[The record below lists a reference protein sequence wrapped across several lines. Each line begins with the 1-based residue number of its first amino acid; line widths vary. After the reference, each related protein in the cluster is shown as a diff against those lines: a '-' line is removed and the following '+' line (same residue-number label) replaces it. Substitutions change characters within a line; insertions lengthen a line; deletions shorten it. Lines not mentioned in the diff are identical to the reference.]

1 MKNLKQCLVLE
12 VSVCLIFTCA
22 LCLCAFVEAKDVGD
36 LAEFRPLETVE
47 VTAVDTGL
55 DEMKGI
61 ETLAFEIDT
70 KKEVEISV
78 ETEVET
84 ETSVETE
91 VLIEEEKPRFFDVPL
106 GEDLQTYIFE
116 LSEDIGIDPAIVI
129 AIIEK
134 ESNYD
139 ISAVGDHGRSLGLMQ
154 IQFRWHTARMAELGC
169 DDLLDARQ
177 NVCVGIDILADL
189 LEEGESI
196 EWVLMA
202 YNGGHAYADRL
213 ASEGRVSE
221 YANKIIEIT
230 NELERK

>member
-22 LCLCAFVEAKDVGD
+22 LCLCAFAEAKDVGD
-36 LAEFRPLETVE
+36 LAEFRPLETIE
-47 VTAVDTGL
+47 MTAVDTGL
-55 DEMKGI
+55 DEMKGV
-61 ETLAFEIDT
+61 ETMEFEMET
-70 KKEVEISV
+70 EKEVE
-78 ETEVET
+78 
-84 ETSVETE
+84 
-91 VLIEEEKPRFFDVPL
+91 IEEEKPRFFDIPL
-106 GEDLQTYIFE
+106 DEGLQTYIFG
-116 LSEDIGIDPAIVI
+116 LSKDIGIDPAIVI

-139 ISAVGDHGRSLGLMQ
+139 ASAVGDHGRSLGLMQ
-154 IQFRWHTARMAELGC
+154 IQLRWHTARMADLGC

-221 YANKIIEIT
+221 YANKIIEIA
-230 NELERK
+230 NELERR

>member
-1 MKNLKQCLVLE
+1 MKDLKQYLVLE
-12 VSVCLIFTCA
+12 VLVCLMFACA

-36 LAEFRPLETVE
+36 LAEFRPLETIE
-47 VTAVDTGL
+47 MTAVDTGL
-55 DEMKGI
+55 DEMKGVDTM
-61 ETLAFEIDT
+61 EFEM
-70 KKEVEISV
+70 
-78 ETEVET
+78 ETEK
-84 ETSVETE
+84 E
-91 VLIEEEKPRFFDVPL
+91 VLIEEGKPRFFDVPL
-106 GEDLQTYIFE
+106 DEGLQTYIFE

-139 ISAVGDHGRSLGLMQ
+139 ASAVGDHGRSLGLMQ
-154 IQFRWHTARMAELGC
+154 IQLRWHTARMAELGC

-202 YNGGHAYADRL
+202 YNGGQVYANRL

-221 YANKIIEIT
+221 YASEVLKMAE
-230 NELERK
+230 ELERR

>member
-12 VSVCLIFTCA
+12 VLVCLMFTCV

-36 LAEFRPLETVE
+36 LAEFRPLETIE
-47 VTAVDTGL
+47 MTAVDTGL
-55 DEMKGI
+55 DEMKGV
-61 ETLAFEIDT
+61 ETMEFEMET
-70 KKEVEISV
+70 EKEVE
-78 ETEVET
+78 
-84 ETSVETE
+84 
-91 VLIEEEKPRFFDVPL
+91 IEEEKPRFFDVPL
-106 GEDLQTYIFE
+106 DEGLQTYIFE

-139 ISAVGDHGRSLGLMQ
+139 ASAVGDYGRSLGLMQ
-154 IQFRWHTARMAELGC
+154 IQLRWHTARMDELGC

-202 YNGGHAYADRL
+202 YNGGQVYADRL
-213 ASEGRVSE
+213 AGEGRVSE
-221 YANKIIEIT
+221 YASEVLKMAE
-230 NELERK
+230 ELERR

>member
-1 MKNLKQCLVLE
+1 MKDLKQCLVLE
-12 VSVCLIFTCA
+12 VSVCLMFTCA
-22 LCLCAFVEAKDVGD
+22 LCLCAFVEAKDVVD

-47 VTAVDTGL
+47 ITAVDTGL
-55 DEMKGI
+55 DEMKGVETIEFEI
-61 ETLAFEIDT
+61 ETE
-70 KKEVEISV
+70 K
-78 ETEVET
+78 
-84 ETSVETE
+84 E
-91 VLIEEEKPRFFDVPL
+91 VLIEEWKPRFFDVPID
-106 GEDLQTYIFE
+106 EDLQTYIFE

-139 ISAVGDHGRSLGLMQ
+139 ASAVGDHGRSLGLMQ
-154 IQFRWHTARMAELGC
+154 IQPRWHTVRMAELGC

-202 YNGGHAYADRL
+202 YNGGQVYADRL

-221 YANKIIEIT
+221 YANKIIEIA

>member
-12 VSVCLIFTCA
+12 VSVCLMFTCA

-36 LAEFRPLETVE
+36 LSKFRPLETIE
-47 VTAVDTGL
+47 MTAVDTGL
-55 DEMKGI
+55 DEMKGV
-61 ETLAFEIDT
+61 ETLAFEIET
-70 KKEVEISV
+70 GKEVEI
-78 ETEVET
+78 
-84 ETSVETE
+84 
-91 VLIEEEKPRFFDVPL
+91 EEKSRFFDVPL
-106 GEDLQTYIFE
+106 DEDLQTYIFE

-139 ISAVGDHGRSLGLMQ
+139 ASAVGDHGRSLGLMQ
-154 IQFRWHTARMAELGC
+154 IQLRWHTARMAELGC

-202 YNGGHAYADRL
+202 YNGGQVYADRL

-221 YANKIIEIT
+221 YAAKVIEMA

>member
-1 MKNLKQCLVLE
+1 MKDLKQCLVLE

-36 LAEFRPLETVE
+36 LAEFRPFETVE
-47 VTAVDTGL
+47 MTAVDTGL
-55 DEMKGI
+55 DEMDGV

-70 KKEVEISV
+70 KKEVETKTSV
-78 ETEVET
+78 KTEVET
-84 ETSVETE
+84 EI
-91 VLIEEEKPRFFDVPL
+91 LMKEEKPRFFDVPL
-106 GEDLQTYIFE
+106 DEDLQTYIFE

-139 ISAVGDHGRSLGLMQ
+139 ASAVGDHGRSLGLMQ

-213 ASEGRVSE
+213 AGEGRVSE
-221 YANKIIEIT
+221 YAAEVLKMAE
-230 NELERK
+230 ELERR

>member
-1 MKNLKQCLVLE
+1 MKDLKQCLVLE
-12 VSVCLIFTCA
+12 ASVCLIFTCA

-36 LAEFRPLETVE
+36 LAEFRPLETIE
-47 VTAVDTGL
+47 MTAVDTGL
-55 DEMKGI
+55 DEMSRV
-61 ETLAFEIDT
+61 ETLVFE
-70 KKEVEISV
+70 EAV
-78 ETEVET
+78 ETEILS
-84 ETSVETE
+84 ETSIDTE
-91 VLIEEEKPRFFDVPL
+91 VSIEEEKPRFFDVPL
-106 GEDLQTYIFE
+106 DEDLQTYIFE

-139 ISAVGDHGRSLGLMQ
+139 ASAVGDHGRSLGLMQ

-189 LEEGESI
+189 LEDGESI

-202 YNGGHAYADRL
+202 YNGGQVYADRL

-221 YANKIIEIT
+221 YANKIIEIA

>member
-1 MKNLKQCLVLE
+1 MKDLKQFLVLE

-22 LCLCAFVEAKDVGD
+22 LCLCAFVEARDVGD
-36 LAEFRPLETVE
+36 LAEFRPFETVE

-55 DEMKGI
+55 NEMEGV

-70 KKEVEISV
+70 KKDVK
-78 ETEVET
+78 T

-106 GEDLQTYIFE
+106 DEDLQTYIFE

-154 IQFRWHTARMAELGC
+154 IQPRWHTVRMTELGC

-196 EWVLMA
+196 EWALMA

-221 YANKIIEIT
+221 YAAEVLKMAE
-230 NELERK
+230 ELERR

>member
-1 MKNLKQCLVLE
+1 MKDLKQCLVLE

-47 VTAVDTGL
+47 VTVIDTGL
-55 DEMKGI
+55 DEMDGV
-61 ETLAFEIDT
+61 ETPAFEIEIE
-70 KKEVEISV
+70 KEVE
-78 ETEVET
+78 
-84 ETSVETE
+84 
-91 VLIEEEKPRFFDVPL
+91 IEEEKPRFFDVPL
-106 GEDLQTYIFE
+106 DEDLQTYIFE

-139 ISAVGDHGRSLGLMQ
+139 ASAVGDHGRSLGLMQ

-202 YNGGHAYADRL
+202 YNGGHAYADHL

-221 YANKIIEIT
+221 YAAEVLKMAE
-230 NELERK
+230 ELERR

>member
-1 MKNLKQCLVLE
+1 MKDLKQYLVLE
-12 VSVCLIFTCA
+12 VSVCLMFACA

-36 LAEFRPLETVE
+36 LAEFRPLETIE
-47 VTAVDTGL
+47 MTAVDTGL
-55 DEMKGI
+55 DEMKGVDTM
-61 ETLAFEIDT
+61 EFEM
-70 KKEVEISV
+70 
-78 ETEVET
+78 ETEK
-84 ETSVETE
+84 E
-91 VLIEEEKPRFFDVPL
+91 VLIEEGKPRFFDVPL
-106 GEDLQTYIFE
+106 DEGLQTYIFE

-139 ISAVGDHGRSLGLMQ
+139 ASAVGDHGRSLGLMQ
-154 IQFRWHTARMAELGC
+154 IQLRWHTARMAELGC

-202 YNGGHAYADRL
+202 YNGGQVYANRL

-221 YANKIIEIT
+221 YASEVLKMAE
-230 NELERK
+230 ELERR

>member
-1 MKNLKQCLVLE
+1 MKDLKQCLVLE

-36 LAEFRPLETVE
+36 LAEFRPYETVE
-47 VTAVDTGL
+47 VAVVDAGL
-55 DEMKGI
+55 EEMSRV
-61 ETLAFEIDT
+61 ESLA
-70 KKEVEISV
+70 V
-78 ETEVET
+78 ETDLAET
-84 ETSVETE
+84 ESLSETSVET

-106 GEDLQTYIFE
+106 DEDLQTYIFE
-116 LSEDIGIDPAIVI
+116 LSENIGIDPAIVI

-154 IQFRWHTARMAELGC
+154 IQFRWHTARMAELRC

-189 LEEGESI
+189 LEEGKSI

-202 YNGGHAYADRL
+202 YNGGHTYADRL

-221 YANKIIEIT
+221 YAAEVLKMAE
-230 NELERK
+230 ELERR

>member
-22 LCLCAFVEAKDVGD
+22 LCLCAFVEARDVGD
-36 LAEFRPLETVE
+36 LAEFKPLETVE
-47 VTAVDTGL
+47 MTAVDTGL

-70 KKEVEISV
+70 KKEVE
-78 ETEVET
+78 T
-84 ETSVETE
+84 ETSVKTE

-106 GEDLQTYIFE
+106 DEDLQTYIFE

-139 ISAVGDHGRSLGLMQ
+139 ILAVGDHGRSLGLMQ

-213 ASEGRVSE
+213 AGEGRVSE
-221 YANKIIEIT
+221 YANKIIEIA

>member
-1 MKNLKQCLVLE
+1 MKDLKQCLVLE

-22 LCLCAFVEAKDVGD
+22 LCLCAFVEARDVGD
-36 LAEFRPLETVE
+36 LAEFRPFETIE
-47 VTAVDTGL
+47 MTMADTGL
-55 DEMKGI
+55 DGMKGV
-61 ETLAFEIDT
+61 ETLAFEI
-70 KKEVEISV
+70 
-78 ETEVET
+78 ET
-84 ETSVETE
+84 ETE
-91 VLIEEEKPRFFDVPL
+91 VLIEEKPRFFDVPL
-106 GEDLQTYIFE
+106 DEDLQTYIFE

-139 ISAVGDHGRSLGLMQ
+139 ASAVGDHGRSLGLMQ

-177 NVCVGIDILADL
+177 NVKVGIDILADL
-189 LEEGESI
+189 LGEGKSI

-202 YNGGHAYADRL
+202 YNGGHTYANRL
-213 ASEGRVSE
+213 ASEERVSE
-221 YANKIIEIT
+221 YAAKVIEMA

>member
-1 MKNLKQCLVLE
+1 MKDLKQCLVLE

-22 LCLCAFVEAKDVGD
+22 LYLCALVEAKDVGD
-36 LAEFRPLETVE
+36 LAEFRPYETVE
-47 VTAVDTGL
+47 MAAVDAGL
-55 DEMKGI
+55 EEMGKV
-61 ETLAFEIDT
+61 ETLVFEET
-70 KKEVEISV
+70 V
-78 ETEVET
+78 ETETLVET
-84 ETSVETE
+84 SVETSVETE
-91 VLIEEEKPRFFDVPL
+91 VLMEEEKPRFFDIPL
-106 GEDLQTYIFE
+106 DEDLQTYIFE

-177 NVCVGIDILADL
+177 NICVGIDILADL
-189 LEEGESI
+189 LEEGKSI

-202 YNGGHAYADRL
+202 YNGGHTYADRL

-221 YANKIIEIT
+221 YANKIIEIA

>member
-1 MKNLKQCLVLE
+1 MKDLKQCLVLE
-12 VSVCLIFTCA
+12 VSVCLMFACA

-36 LAEFRPLETVE
+36 LAEFRPLETIE
-47 VTAVDTGL
+47 MTAVDTGL
-55 DEMKGI
+55 DEMKGVDTM
-61 ETLAFEIDT
+61 EFEM
-70 KKEVEISV
+70 
-78 ETEVET
+78 ETEK
-84 ETSVETE
+84 E
-91 VLIEEEKPRFFDVPL
+91 VLIEEKPRFFDVPL
-106 GEDLQTYIFE
+106 DEDLQTYIFE

-139 ISAVGDHGRSLGLMQ
+139 ASAVGDHGRSLGLMQ
-154 IQFRWHTARMAELGC
+154 IQLRWHTARMAELGC
-169 DDLLDARQ
+169 DDLLDASQ

-202 YNGGHAYADRL
+202 YNGGQVYADRL

-221 YANKIIEIT
+221 YAVKVIEMA

>member
-1 MKNLKQCLVLE
+1 MKDLKQCLVLE

-36 LAEFRPLETVE
+36 LAEFRPYETVE
-47 VTAVDTGL
+47 VASVDAGLEEMGKVESLAV
-55 DEMKGI
+55 E
-61 ETLAFEIDT
+61 ET
-70 KKEVEISV
+70 
-78 ETEVET
+78 VET
-84 ETSVETE
+84 ETLSGTE
-91 VLIEEEKPRFFDVPL
+91 VLIEEEPRFFDVPL
-106 GEDLQTYIFE
+106 DEDLQTYIFE

-154 IQFRWHTARMAELGC
+154 IQFRWHTARMASLGC

-177 NVCVGIDILADL
+177 NICVGIDILADL
-189 LEEGESI
+189 LEEGKSI

-202 YNGGHAYADRL
+202 YNGGHTYANRL

-221 YANKIIEIT
+221 YANKIIEIA

>member
-1 MKNLKQCLVLE
+1 MKDLKQCLVLE

-55 DEMKGI
+55 EEMSGI
-61 ETLAFEIDT
+61 ETLAFE
-70 KKEVEISV
+70 
-78 ETEVET
+78 TEVET
-84 ETSVETE
+84 ESSSE
-91 VLIEEEKPRFFDVPL
+91 VKTDLIEEEKPRFFDIPL
-106 GEDLQTYIFE
+106 DEDLQTYIFE
-116 LSEDIGIDPAIVI
+116 LSEGIGIDPAIVI

-139 ISAVGDHGRSLGLMQ
+139 ASAVGDHGRSLGLMQ

-189 LEEGESI
+189 LGEGKSI

-202 YNGGHAYADRL
+202 YNGGHTYADRL

-221 YANKIIEIT
+221 YAAEVLKMTE
-230 NELERK
+230 ELERR

>member
-1 MKNLKQCLVLE
+1 MKDLKQCLVLE
-12 VSVCLIFTCA
+12 VSVCLMFACA

-36 LAEFRPLETVE
+36 LAEFRPLETIE
-47 VTAVDTGL
+47 MTAVDTGL
-55 DEMKGI
+55 DEMKGV
-61 ETLAFEIDT
+61 ETMEFEMET
-70 KKEVEISV
+70 GKEVEI
-78 ETEVET
+78 
-84 ETSVETE
+84 
-91 VLIEEEKPRFFDVPL
+91 EEKSRFFDVPL
-106 GEDLQTYIFE
+106 DEDLQTYIFE

-139 ISAVGDHGRSLGLMQ
+139 ASAVGDHGRSLGLMQ
-154 IQFRWHTARMAELGC
+154 IQLRWHTARMVELGC

-202 YNGGHAYADRL
+202 YNGGQVYADRL

-221 YANKIIEIT
+221 YAAKVIEMA

>member
-1 MKNLKQCLVLE
+1 MKDLKQCLVLE

-55 DEMKGI
+55 EEMSGI
-61 ETLAFEIDT
+61 ETLAFE
-70 KKEVEISV
+70 
-78 ETEVET
+78 TEVEA
-84 ETSVETE
+84 ESSSE
-91 VLIEEEKPRFFDVPL
+91 VKTDLEEDLIEEEKPRFFDVPL
-106 GEDLQTYIFE
+106 DEDLQTYIFE

-129 AIIEK
+129 AIVEK

-139 ISAVGDHGRSLGLMQ
+139 ALAVGDHGRSLGLMQ

-169 DDLLDARQ
+169 DDLLDACQ

-189 LEEGESI
+189 LEEGRSI

-202 YNGGHAYADRL
+202 YNGGHTYADRL

-221 YANKIIEIT
+221 YVTEVLKMAE
-230 NELERK
+230 ELERR

>member
-1 MKNLKQCLVLE
+1 MKDLKQYLILE
-12 VSVCLIFTCA
+12 VSVCLMFACA

-47 VTAVDTGL
+47 MTAVDTGL
-55 DEMKGI
+55 DEMK
-61 ETLAFEIDT
+61 
-70 KKEVEISV
+70 
-78 ETEVET
+78 EVET
-84 ETSVETE
+84 MEFEMETE
-91 VLIEEEKPRFFDVPL
+91 KEVSIEEEKPRFFDVPL
-106 GEDLQTYIFE
+106 DEGLQTYIFE

-139 ISAVGDHGRSLGLMQ
+139 ASAVGDNGRSLGLMQ
-154 IQFRWHTARMAELGC
+154 IQLRWHTARMAELGC
-169 DDLLDARQ
+169 DDLMDARQ

-189 LEEGESI
+189 LEDGESI

-202 YNGGHAYADRL
+202 YNGGQVYANRL

-221 YANKIIEIT
+221 YASEVLKMAE
-230 NELERK
+230 ELERR

>member
-12 VSVCLIFTCA
+12 VSVCLMFTCA

-36 LAEFRPLETVE
+36 LSKFRPLETIE
-47 VTAVDTGL
+47 MTAVDTGL
-55 DEMKGI
+55 DEMKGV
-61 ETLAFEIDT
+61 ETLAFGIET
-70 KKEVEISV
+70 GKEVEI
-78 ETEVET
+78 
-84 ETSVETE
+84 
-91 VLIEEEKPRFFDVPL
+91 EEKSRFFDVPL
-106 GEDLQTYIFE
+106 DEDLQTYIFE

-139 ISAVGDHGRSLGLMQ
+139 ASAVGDHGRSLGLMQ
-154 IQFRWHTARMAELGC
+154 IQLRWHTARMAELGC

-202 YNGGHAYADRL
+202 YNGGQVYADRL

-221 YANKIIEIT
+221 YAAKVIEMA

>member
-1 MKNLKQCLVLE
+1 MKDLKQCLVLE

-22 LCLCAFVEAKDVGD
+22 LYLCALVEAKDVGD
-36 LAEFRPLETVE
+36 LAEFRPYETVE

-55 DEMKGI
+55 EEMSKV
-61 ETLAFEIDT
+61 ESLA
-70 KKEVEISV
+70 V
-78 ETEVET
+78 ETDLAET
-84 ETSVETE
+84 ESLSETSVETE

-106 GEDLQTYIFE
+106 DEDLQTYIFE

-154 IQFRWHTARMAELGC
+154 IQFRWHTARMASLGC

-189 LEEGESI
+189 LEEGKSI

-202 YNGGHAYADRL
+202 YNGGHTYADRL

-221 YANKIIEIT
+221 YANKIIEIA

>member
-1 MKNLKQCLVLE
+1 MKNLKQCLVLD
-12 VSVCLIFTCA
+12 VSVCLMFACA

-36 LAEFRPLETVE
+36 LAEFRPLETIE
-47 VTAVDTGL
+47 MTAVDTGL
-55 DEMKGI
+55 DKMKGV
-61 ETLAFEIDT
+61 ETLAFEIET
-70 KKEVEISV
+70 GKEAEI
-78 ETEVET
+78 
-84 ETSVETE
+84 
-91 VLIEEEKPRFFDVPL
+91 EEKPRFFDVPL
-106 GEDLQTYIFE
+106 DEDLQTYIFE

-139 ISAVGDHGRSLGLMQ
+139 ASAVGDHGRSLGLMQ
-154 IQFRWHTARMAELGC
+154 IQLRWHTARMVELGC

-202 YNGGHAYADRL
+202 YNGGQVYADRL

-221 YANKIIEIT
+221 YAAKVIEMA
-230 NELERK
+230 NELEMK

>member
-1 MKNLKQCLVLE
+1 MKDLKQCLVLE

-22 LCLCAFVEAKDVGD
+22 LCLCAFVEAEDVGD

-47 VTAVDTGL
+47 MTAVDTGL
-55 DEMKGI
+55 DEMKEVETI
-61 ETLAFEIDT
+61 EFEMET
-70 KKEVEISV
+70 EKEVEI
-78 ETEVET
+78 EK
-84 ETSVETE
+84 
-91 VLIEEEKPRFFDVPL
+91 EKPRFFDVPL
-106 GEDLQTYIFE
+106 DEDLQTYIFG

-139 ISAVGDHGRSLGLMQ
+139 ASAVGDHGRSLGLMQ

-202 YNGGHAYADRL
+202 YNGGQVYADRL

-221 YANKIIEIT
+221 YAAKVIEMA

>member
-78 ETEVET
+78 ETEV
-84 ETSVETE
+84 
-91 VLIEEEKPRFFDVPL
+91 LIEEENPRFFDVPL
-106 GEDLQTYIFE
+106 DEDLQTYIFE

-139 ISAVGDHGRSLGLMQ
+139 ASAVGDHGRSLGLMQ

>member
-12 VSVCLIFTCA
+12 VLVCLMFTCV

-36 LAEFRPLETVE
+36 LAEFRPLETIE
-47 VTAVDTGL
+47 MTAVDTGL
-55 DEMKGI
+55 DEMKGV
-61 ETLAFEIDT
+61 ETMEFEMET
-70 KKEVEISV
+70 EKEVE
-78 ETEVET
+78 
-84 ETSVETE
+84 
-91 VLIEEEKPRFFDVPL
+91 IEEEKPRFFDVPL
-106 GEDLQTYIFE
+106 DEGLQTYIFE

-139 ISAVGDHGRSLGLMQ
+139 ASAVGDNGRSLGLMQ
-154 IQFRWHTARMAELGC
+154 IQLRWHTARMDELGC

-202 YNGGHAYADRL
+202 YNGGQVYADRL
-213 ASEGRVSE
+213 AGEGRVSE
-221 YANKIIEIT
+221 YASEVLKMAE
-230 NELERK
+230 ELERR

>member
-1 MKNLKQCLVLE
+1 MKDLKQCLVLE
-12 VSVCLIFTCA
+12 VSVCLMFACA

-36 LAEFRPLETVE
+36 LAEFRPLETIE
-47 VTAVDTGL
+47 MTAVDTGL
-55 DEMKGI
+55 DEMKGVDTM
-61 ETLAFEIDT
+61 EFEM
-70 KKEVEISV
+70 
-78 ETEVET
+78 ETEK
-84 ETSVETE
+84 E

-106 GEDLQTYIFE
+106 DEDLQTYIFE

-139 ISAVGDHGRSLGLMQ
+139 ASAIGDHGRSLGLMQ
-154 IQFRWHTARMAELGC
+154 IQLRWHTARMAELGC

-202 YNGGHAYADRL
+202 YNGGHTYADRL

-221 YANKIIEIT
+221 YAAKVIEMA

>member
-1 MKNLKQCLVLE
+1 MKDLKQCLVLE
-12 VSVCLIFTCA
+12 VSVCLIFTYA

-36 LAEFRPLETVE
+36 LAEFRPLETIE

-55 DEMKGI
+55 DKMEGV
-61 ETLAFEIDT
+61 ETMAFEI
-70 KKEVEISV
+70 
-78 ETEVET
+78 ETEKE
-84 ETSVETE
+84 VETE

-106 GEDLQTYIFE
+106 DEDLQTYIFE

-169 DDLLDARQ
+169 DNLLDARQ

-189 LEEGESI
+189 LGESESI

-202 YNGGHAYADRL
+202 YNGGHAYANRL

-221 YANKIIEIT
+221 YANKIIEIA

>member
-1 MKNLKQCLVLE
+1 MKDLKQCLVLE
-12 VSVCLIFTCA
+12 VSVCLMFACA

-36 LAEFRPLETVE
+36 LAEFRPLETIE
-47 VTAVDTGL
+47 MTAVDTGL
-55 DEMKGI
+55 DEMKGV
-61 ETLAFEIDT
+61 ETMEFEMET
-70 KKEVEISV
+70 GKEVEI
-78 ETEVET
+78 
-84 ETSVETE
+84 
-91 VLIEEEKPRFFDVPL
+91 EEKSRFFDVPL
-106 GEDLQTYIFE
+106 DEDLQTYIFE

-139 ISAVGDHGRSLGLMQ
+139 ASAVGDHGRSLGLMQ
-154 IQFRWHTARMAELGC
+154 IQLRWHTARMVELGC

-202 YNGGHAYADRL
+202 YNGGHTYADRL

-221 YANKIIEIT
+221 YAAKVIEMA

>member
-22 LCLCAFVEAKDVGD
+22 LCLCAFIEAKDVGD
-36 LAEFRPLETVE
+36 LAEFRPFETVE
-47 VTAVDTGL
+47 MTAVDTGL
-55 DEMKGI
+55 DEMDGV
-61 ETLAFEIDT
+61 ETLAFEIKT
-70 KKEVEISV
+70 EKEV
-78 ETEVET
+78 

-91 VLIEEEKPRFFDVPL
+91 VLTEEEKPRFFDVPL
-106 GEDLQTYIFE
+106 DEDLQTYIFE

-139 ISAVGDHGRSLGLMQ
+139 ASAVGDHGRSLGLMQ
-154 IQFRWHTARMAELGC
+154 IQFRWHTARMTELGC

-202 YNGGHAYADRL
+202 YNGGHTYADRL
-213 ASEGRVSE
+213 AGEGRVSE
-221 YANKIIEIT
+221 YANKIIEIA
-230 NELERK
+230 NGLERK

>member
-1 MKNLKQCLVLE
+1 MKDLKQYLVLE
-12 VSVCLIFTCA
+12 VSVCLMFACA

-47 VTAVDTGL
+47 MTAVDTGL
-55 DEMKGI
+55 DEMKGV
-61 ETLAFEIDT
+61 ETMEFEMET
-70 KKEVEISV
+70 EKEVE
-78 ETEVET
+78 
-84 ETSVETE
+84 
-91 VLIEEEKPRFFDVPL
+91 IEEEKPRFFDVPL
-106 GEDLQTYIFE
+106 DEGLQTYIFE

-139 ISAVGDHGRSLGLMQ
+139 ASAVGDHGRSLGLMQ
-154 IQFRWHTARMAELGC
+154 IQLRWHTARMAELGC

-202 YNGGHAYADRL
+202 YNGGQVYADRL
-213 ASEGRVSE
+213 AGEGRVSE
-221 YANKIIEIT
+221 YASEVLKMAE
-230 NELERK
+230 ELERR

>member
-1 MKNLKQCLVLE
+1 MKNLKQCLILE

-47 VTAVDTGL
+47 MIAVDTGL

-61 ETLAFEIDT
+61 ETMEFEMET
-70 KKEVEISV
+70 EKEVS
-78 ETEVET
+78 
-84 ETSVETE
+84 
-91 VLIEEEKPRFFDVPL
+91 IEEGKPRVFDVPL
-106 GEDLQTYIFE
+106 DEGLQTYIFG
-116 LSEDIGIDPAIVI
+116 LSEDIGIDPTIVI

-139 ISAVGDHGRSLGLMQ
+139 TSAVGDHGRSLGLMQ
-154 IQFRWHTARMAELGC
+154 IQLRWHTARMAELGC
-169 DDLLDARQ
+169 DNLLDAHQ

-202 YNGGHAYADRL
+202 YNGGQVYADRL

-221 YANKIIEIT
+221 YAAEVLKMAE
-230 NELERK
+230 ELERR

>member
-22 LCLCAFVEAKDVGD
+22 LCLCAFVEAKDVRD
-36 LAEFRPLETVE
+36 LAEFRPLETVGM
-47 VTAVDTGL
+47 TAVDTGL

-61 ETLAFEIDT
+61 ETLAFEI
-70 KKEVEISV
+70 
-78 ETEVET
+78 ETEKEVET

-91 VLIEEEKPRFFDVPL
+91 VLIEEKPRFFDVPL
-106 GEDLQTYIFE
+106 DEDLQTYIFE
-116 LSEDIGIDPAIVI
+116 QSEEIGIDPAIVI

-139 ISAVGDHGRSLGLMQ
+139 ASAVGDHGRSLGLMQ

-169 DDLLDARQ
+169 DDLLDACQ

-189 LEEGESI
+189 LEEGKSI

-213 ASEGRVSE
+213 DSEGRVSE
-221 YANKIIEIT
+221 YANKIIEIA